1 MFRVAWVDPTCAE
14 GRRHNCTLG
23 PHSGIRR
30 DTHMRPL
37 KAFVSEIEIRE
48 MWIQSGNRAFNIRL
62 TFGLLED
69 DS

>member
-1 MFRVAWVDPTCAE
+1 
-14 GRRHNCTLG
+14 
-23 PHSGIRR
+23 
-30 DTHMRPL
+30 MRSL
-37 KAFVSEIEIRE
+37 KAIVSEIEIRE